1 MVKFLRFDSFI
12 DYFTN
17 DFTSDNA
24 FAFTA
29 KSAKVGEDK
38 SKTVR
43 YSPINLCRVLNRK

>member
-1 MVKFLRFDSFI
+1 MVKINVFHLVI

-17 DFTSDNA
+17 DFTSENP

-29 KSAKVGEDK
+29 KSSKVGEDK

-43 YSPINLCRVLNRK
+43 YSPINLSRVLNRK